1 MGNKRSIASV
11 IYYGLS
17 VFVVLLASY
26 LVLAL
31 PADFILDLFWEKTG
45 QVQIQN
51 AAYNYGQFAGLPAGM
66 TFRYYRVRNSFTVP
80 TVWNILPSART
91 LSFHWRHTA

>member
-31 PADFILDLFWEKTG
+31 PADFRLDLFWEKTG

-51 AAYNYGQFAGLPAGM
+51 AAHNNG
-66 TFRYYRVRNSFTVP
+66 
-80 TVWNILPSART
+80 
-91 LSFHWRHTA
+91 

>member
-17 VFVVLLASY
+17 VFLVLLASY

-51 AAYNYGQFAGLPAGM
+51 AAHNNG
-66 TFRYYRVRNSFTVP
+66 
-80 TVWNILPSART
+80 
-91 LSFHWRHTA
+91 